1 MAGLKDLTS
10 QLQSLKNQIPFALS
24 QALTSVARE
33 IAAAEKTALIR
44 RLDSPTPFTLNA
56 VGSTGARKSNLLAKV
71 FVRDIAASY
80 LAPFEFGGQHKL
92 NSSALLNPK
101 NIKLNKYG
109 NLPRNKLNQLKAKD
123 NVFIGEVGNRN
134 GVFQRVK
141 SKKGKKVKKRLKRSA
156 NGTRRPRDKSPA
168 PKLLIQFGNALP
180 VKPVLGYMDR
190 AEKMAGALM
199 PAALSAA
206 ISQALRT
213 AKPS

>member
-1 MAGLKDLTS
+1 MAGLKELTS
-10 QLQSLKNQIPFALS
+10 QLHSMKKQIPFALS

-33 IAAAEKTALIR
+33 IAAAEKTALNR
-44 RLDSPTPFTLNA
+44 RLESPTPFTVNA
-56 VGSTGARKSNLLAKV
+56 VGSTGARKNNLQAKV

-80 LAPFEFGGQHKL
+80 LEPFEFGGQHKL

-123 NVFIGEVGNRN
+123 NVFIGEVGSRN

-141 SKKGKKVKKRLKRSA
+141 SRKGKKAKKRLKRSA
-156 NGTRRPRDKSPA
+156 NGTRRERDKSHA

-190 AEKMAGALM
+190 AEKMADALM

-213 AKPS
+213 AK

>member
-1 MAGLKDLTS
+1 MTRLNELKS
-10 QLQSLKNQIPFALS
+10 HLQSLRKQIPFALS
-24 QALTSVARE
+24 QALTSVARD

-44 RLDSPTPFTLNA
+44 RLESPTSFTVNA
-56 VGSTGARKSNLLAKV
+56 VGSIGARKSNLQAKV

-109 NLPRNKLNQLKAKD
+109 NLPRNKLNQLKAKN
-123 NVFIGEVGNRN
+123 NVFIGEVGSRN
-134 GVFQRVK
+134 GVFQRIK
-141 SKKGKKVKKRLKRSA
+141 SKKRKMVKKRLKRSA

-190 AEKMAGALM
+190 AEKMAFALM
-199 PAALSAA
+199 PAALSTA
-206 ISQALRT
+206 ISQALKT
-213 AKPS
+213 AK

>member
-1 MAGLKDLTS
+1 MAGLKHLAS
-10 QLQSLKNQIPFALS
+10 QLQSLKKQLPYALS
-24 QALTSVARE
+24 QSLTSVARN
-33 IAAAEKTALIR
+33 IAAAEKTALTR
-44 RLDSPTPFTLNA
+44 RLESPTPFTVNA
-56 VGSTGARKSNLLAKV
+56 VGSTGAHKSNLQAKV

-109 NLPRNKLNQLKAKD
+109 NLPRNKLNQLKTKD
-123 NVFIGEVGNRN
+123 NVFIGAVGSRN

-156 NGTRRPRDKSPA
+156 KGTRRPRDKSPA

-180 VKPVLGYMDR
+180 VKPVLGYIDR
-190 AEKMAGALM
+190 AEKMARALM
-199 PAALSAA
+199 PAALSTA
-206 ISQALRT
+206 ISQALKT
-213 AKPS
+213 AK

>member
-1 MAGLKDLTS
+1 MVDLKSLTMH
-10 QLQSLKNQIPFALS
+10 LQAIRKQIPFAIAQS
-24 QALTSVARE
+24 LTSVASN
-33 IAAAEKTALIR
+33 IAAAEKKALTR
-44 RLDSPTPFTLNA
+44 RLDSPTPFTVNA
-56 VGSTGARKSNLLAKV
+56 VGSTGARKSNLQAKV

-141 SKKGKKVKKRLKRSA
+141 SKKGKKAKKRLKRSA
-156 NGTRRPRDKSPA
+156 NGTRRERGKSPA

-180 VKPVLGYMDR
+180 VKPVLGYMER

-206 ISQALRT
+206 ISLALRT
-213 AKPS
+213 AK

>member
-1 MAGLKDLTS
+1 MTRLNELKS
-10 QLQSLKNQIPFALS
+10 HLQSLRKQIPFALS
-24 QALTSVARE
+24 QALTSVARN

-44 RLDSPTPFTLNA
+44 RLESPTSFTVNA
-56 VGSTGARKSNLLAKV
+56 VGSIGARKSNLEAKV

-123 NVFIGEVGNRN
+123 NVFIGDVGSRN
-134 GVFQRVK
+134 GVFQRVQ
-141 SKKGKKVKKRLKRSA
+141 SKNGKRAKKRLKRSA
-156 NGTRRPRDKSPA
+156 NGTRRPRNKSPA

-199 PAALSAA
+199 PAALSDAV
-206 ISQALRT
+206 SQALRT
-213 AKPS
+213 AKL